1 MKKILL
7 LLSLF
12 TTCFVT
18 SCQQE
23 SMMEPAADGFV
34 DATFTLVTQDAGM
47 TRAIGDDVTVDEV
60 VCAVYDVKGMELEEL
75 RAVVRIDDGN
85 ATSTFDTKLAK
96 GRNYRVV
103 FFAYNSEAEVYD
115 LSDLKNIEL
124 KTDNLLSNVAN
135 YDAFVGH
142 YDIEAAHTLHS
153 INVQVTLTRPLAQ
166 LNLGINAEEK
176 EAAEREGII
185 VAKSK
190 ISVCNVY
197 KAFNAYDNVVVGN
210 ATKLVFDMNTIPNNT
225 FEIDGETYH
234 YIAMNYLFVGNA
246 NEVKSLVDVELVY
259 ETVDGEQNDPTLYFY
274 KVPIQRNYRANIY
287 GKLLTKGGPEATL
300 VKNEVDLNNAIKT
313 GGYIRLEEDVEL
325 NGRLY
330 FTNVDV
336 RLDMNGKKISVD
348 ENSGADYLFV
358 VYEGS
363 TLIIEGNGII
373 ETATPEPIL
382 FYPAG
387 NLVIENGTF
396 IRHIPKGYTGTVNN
410 MFIGTKPSGG
420 WHSTGVTIKGGYF
433 DPGYY
438 PASLQNVNFENLLD
452 GTETLVETDKDIA
465 SRGLPGDANVTRKA
479 VKSLVSVSFNLSN
492 NYFKIY
498 GGTFVGANPA
508 WGDEGCMLPTTPQY
522 LRPWSY
528 YQGGFIEGQE
538 FNENGIVLPEGYSIT
553 KGTHE
558 DGRPTYT
565 VNYSK

>member
-1 MKKILL
+1 
-7 LLSLF
+7 
-12 TTCFVT
+12 
-18 SCQQE
+18 
-23 SMMEPAADGFV
+23 MMEPAADGFV

-75 RAVVRIDDGN
+75 RTVVRIDDGN

-124 KTDNLLSNVAN
+124 KTENLLSNVAN

-142 YDIEAAHTLHS
+142 YDIEADHTLHS

-190 ISVCNVY
+190 ISVNNVY
-197 KAFNAYDNVVVGN
+197 KAFNAYDDVVVGN
-210 ATKLVFDMNTIPNNT
+210 ATKLVFDMNTIPDDS

-234 YIAMNYLFVGNA
+234 YIAMNYLLVGNA
-246 NEVKSLVDVELVY
+246 NEEESLVDVELVY
-259 ETVDGEQNDPTLYFY
+259 ETADGEQNDPASYFY

-287 GKLLTKGGPEATL
+287 GKLLTKGGPKANL
-300 VKNEVDLNNAIKT
+300 VKNEEELKNAIEE

-325 NGRLY
+325 NGRLN

-336 RLDMNGKKISVD
+336 RLDMNGKKITVD

-373 ETATPEPIL
+373 ETATPKPIL

-396 IRHIPKGYTGTVNN
+396 IRHIPEGYSGSVSN
-410 MFIGTKPSGG
+410 MFVGTKPDGG
-420 WHSTGVTIKGGYF
+420 WESTGVTINGGYF
-433 DPGYY
+433 DSGYY
-438 PASLQNVNFENLLD
+438 NENAACVEDVLA
-452 GTETLVETDKDIA
+452 GNISLVETDADIT
-465 SRGLPGDANVTRKA
+465 SRGKPGDKNVTRVALKDN
-479 VKSLVSVSFNLSN
+479 VNKMFNKSN

-528 YQGGFIEGQE
+528 YQGAFLDGQS

-553 KGTHE
+553 KGTQE

>member
-1 MKKILL
+1 
-7 LLSLF
+7 
-12 TTCFVT
+12 
-18 SCQQE
+18 
-23 SMMEPAADGFV
+23 MMEPAADGFV

-75 RAVVRIDDGN
+75 RTVVRIDDGN

-142 YDIEAAHTLHS
+142 YDIEADHTLHS

-197 KAFNAYDNVVVGN
+197 KAFNAYDDVVVGN

-246 NEVKSLVDVELVY
+246 NEEKSLVDVELVY
-259 ETVDGEQNDPTLYFY
+259 ETVDGEQNDPASYFY

-300 VKNEVDLNNAIKT
+300 VKNEEDLNNAIKT

-325 NGRLY
+325 NDRLY

-336 RLDMNGKKISVD
+336 RLDMNGKKITVD

-373 ETATPEPIL
+373 ETATPKPIL

-396 IRHIPKGYTGTVNN
+396 IRHIPEGYSGSVSN
-410 MFIGTKPSGG
+410 MFVGTKPDGG
-420 WHSTGVTIKGGYF
+420 WESTGVTINGGYF
-433 DPGYY
+433 DSGYY
-438 PASLQNVNFENLLD
+438 NKNAACVEDVLAGNIS
-452 GTETLVETDKDIA
+452 LVETDADIT
-465 SRGLPGDANVTRKA
+465 SRGKPGDKNVTRVALKDN
-479 VKSLVSVSFNLSN
+479 VNKMFNKSN

-508 WGDEGCMLPTTPQY
+508 WGDEGCMLPTIPYY

-528 YQGGFIEGQE
+528 YQGAFLDGQS

-565 VNYSK
+565 INYSK

>member
-1 MKKILL
+1 
-7 LLSLF
+7 
-12 TTCFVT
+12 
-18 SCQQE
+18 
-23 SMMEPAADGFV
+23 MMEPAADGFV

-75 RAVVRIDDGN
+75 RTVVRIDDGN

-142 YDIEAAHTLHS
+142 YDIEADHTLHS

-197 KAFNAYDNVVVGN
+197 KAFNAYDDVVVGN

-246 NEVKSLVDVELVY
+246 NEKKSLVDVELVY
-259 ETVDGEQNDPTLYFY
+259 ETVDGEQNDPASYFY

-300 VKNEVDLNNAIKT
+300 VKNEKELNDAIKT

-330 FTNVDV
+330 FTDVDV
-336 RLDMNGKKISVD
+336 RLDMNGKKITVD

-373 ETATPEPIL
+373 ETATPKPIL

-396 IRHIPKGYTGTVNN
+396 IRHIPEGYSGSVSN
-410 MFIGTKPSGG
+410 MFVGTKPVGG
-420 WHSTGVTIKGGYF
+420 WESTGVTINGGYF
-433 DPGYY
+433 DSGYY
-438 PASLQNVNFENLLD
+438 NENAACVEDVLA
-452 GTETLVETDKDIA
+452 GNIFLVETDADIT
-465 SRGLPGDANVTRKA
+465 SRGKPGDKNVTRVALKDN
-479 VKSLVSVSFNLSN
+479 VNRMFNKSN

-508 WGDEGCMLPTTPQY
+508 WGDEGCMLPTIPYY

-528 YQGGFIEGQE
+528 YQGAFLDGQS

>member
-1 MKKILL
+1 
-7 LLSLF
+7 
-12 TTCFVT
+12 
-18 SCQQE
+18 
-23 SMMEPAADGFV
+23 MMEPAADGFV

-75 RAVVRIDDGN
+75 RTVVRIDDGN

-142 YDIEAAHTLHS
+142 YDIEADHTLHS

-197 KAFNAYDNVVVGN
+197 KAFNAYDDVVVGN

-246 NEVKSLVDVELVY
+246 NEKKSLVDVELVY
-259 ETVDGEQNDPTLYFY
+259 ETVDGEQNDPASYFY

-300 VKNEVDLNNAIKT
+300 VKNEKELNDAIKT

-330 FTNVDV
+330 FTDVDV
-336 RLDMNGKKISVD
+336 RLDMNGKKITVD

-373 ETATPEPIL
+373 ETATPKPIL

-396 IRHIPKGYTGTVNN
+396 IRHIPEGYSGSVSN
-410 MFIGTKPSGG
+410 MFVGTKPVGG
-420 WHSTGVTIKGGYF
+420 WESTGVTINGGYF
-433 DPGYY
+433 DSGYY
-438 PASLQNVNFENLLD
+438 NENAACVEDVLA
-452 GTETLVETDKDIA
+452 GNIFLVETDADIT
-465 SRGLPGDANVTRKA
+465 SRGKPGDKNVTRVALKDN
-479 VKSLVSVSFNLSN
+479 VNRMFNKSN

-508 WGDEGCMLPTTPQY
+508 WGDEGCMLPTIPNY

-528 YQGGFIEGQE
+528 YQGAFLDGQS